1 MVRQKRAAVL
11 TEGEFA
17 RVLSVAKDSKHGARN
32 VALLYASF
40 ALGLRAKE
48 LAALRIRDV
57 ITDVGALRQ
66 EVLLTTAHT
75 KGGKQRHVYL
85 ANKHARRALSEYL
98 DARSSIERV
107 KPIPSAPLFRSGK
120 GGAFTPNTMQ
130 MLFKRLFIAAGLPD
144 ASSHSGR
151 RTFATSLIERGVD
164 IKAVSTLMGHASVGM
179 TARYVEDNPVRL
191 RRISEEIQLG
201 LRESAMR

>member
-1 MVRQKRAAVL
+1 MAQQKRAAVL
-11 TEGEFA
+11 TDSEFA
-17 RVLSVAKDSKHGARN
+17 RVLSIAKDSKHGMRN

-40 ALGLRAKE
+40 ALGLRAME
-48 LAALRIRDV
+48 MATLRIRDV
-57 ITDVGALRQ
+57 VSDAGALRQ
-66 EVLLTTAHT
+66 DVLLTTAHT

-85 ANKHARRALSEYL
+85 ANKHARRALSDYL
-98 DARSSIERV
+98 NARSSAERI
-107 KPIPSAPLFRSGK
+107 KPAPNAPLFRSGK

-130 MLFKRLFIAAGLPD
+130 MLFKRLFVAAGLPD

-164 IKAVSTLMGHASVGM
+164 IKAVSTLMGHGSVGM

-191 RRISEEIQLG
+191 RRICEEVSLG
-201 LRESAMR
+201 V